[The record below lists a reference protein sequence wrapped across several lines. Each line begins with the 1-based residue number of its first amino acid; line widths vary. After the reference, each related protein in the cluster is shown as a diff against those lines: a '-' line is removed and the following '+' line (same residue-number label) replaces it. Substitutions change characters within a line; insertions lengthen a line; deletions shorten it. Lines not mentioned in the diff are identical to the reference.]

1 MLGPDRDALTR
12 GAGTHARRLRC
23 INDLSRGYGSVVVV
37 SAGQVLDVEHERT
50 LLAATRRGTV
60 AHALAWIAEGHELD
74 DAVPLHAVVEAV
86 LAAEHTGANARDAVV
101 VISQLATR
109 SMLDP
114 ATMLFDQELMPSA
127 RTFREALEVLA
138 SKCASGSLSSI
149 SATAVRNAQHAH
161 SGVMETL
168 CVLAGVT
175 FDELGDRMPEIAL
188 PGDARGAWNT
198 TQLNR
203 AYTEIDSIVRGTTTS
218 AAADAMPSRPVELVG
233 RVAGPDAAGGWER
246 IEALRVGGVPY
257 EILLAQR
264 VVGSAWGQH
273 RNRTSKRPTRA
284 VALDLRERVQ
294 ARGFDVLLVSGYG
307 GDTSQADINELVGGS
322 GDIGLVVRTAGDY
335 RPFYAVTFTLAKDG
349 GSARK
354 SGGTKIKMA
363 RPRVPVAVVALGP
376 GWAQRRE
383 TADLVRAFEGAIF
396 TELTLDALVDQIASA
411 APNPIA
417 SS

>member
-1 MLGPDRDALTR
+1 MT
-12 GAGTHARRLRC
+12 
-23 INDLSRGYGSVVVV
+23 RGYGSVVMNA
-37 SAGQVLDVEHERT
+37 AGQALDAEHERI
-50 LLAATRRGTV
+50 LLAATGRGTV
-60 AHALAWIAEGHELD
+60 AHALGWIAEGHALH

-86 LAAEHTGANARDAVV
+86 LAAERAGANARDAVV
-101 VISQLATR
+101 AISQRVTR
-109 SMLDP
+109 SRLDP

-127 RTFREALEVLA
+127 QTLRDALDVLA
-138 SKCASGSLSSI
+138 SKCSSGSLSSI
-149 SATAVRNAQHAH
+149 SATAVRNAQHAN
-161 SGVMETL
+161 SRVMETL

-175 FDELGDRMPEIAL
+175 FDELRDRMPEIAL
-188 PGDARGAWNT
+188 PGDARGVWNT

-203 AYTEIDSIVRGTTTS
+203 AFAEIDSIVRGTTTS
-218 AAADAMPSRPVELVG
+218 AAADAMPSRPVELVE

-246 IEALRVGGVPY
+246 IEALRTGGVPY

-284 VALDLRERVQ
+284 VALDLRERVR

-307 GDTSQADINELVGGS
+307 GDTSQADVNELVGGS

-363 RPRVPVAVVALGP
+363 RPRVPVAIVALGP

-383 TADLVRAFEGAIF
+383 TADLVRSFEGAIF
-396 TELTLDALVDQIASA
+396 TELTLDALVDRIASA

-417 SS
+417 SP

>member
-1 MLGPDRDALTR
+1 MDVAHQALDTQHEQILLSATGRRTVPDAL
-12 GAGTHARRLRC
+12 G
-23 INDLSRGYGSVVVV
+23 
-37 SAGQVLDVEHERT
+37 
-50 LLAATRRGTV
+50 
-60 AHALAWIAEGHELD
+60 WIAEGHALD
-74 DAVPLHAVVEAV
+74 ESIPLHELVEAV
-86 LAAEHTGANARDAVV
+86 LAAERAGADARDAVV
-101 VISQLATR
+101 AISQRMAHSR
-109 SMLDP
+109 LDP
-114 ATMLFDQELMPSA
+114 ATMLFEQQLMPNA
-127 RTFREALEVLA
+127 RTLREALDVLA
-138 SKCASGSLSSI
+138 SKCSSGSLSSVT
-149 SATAVRNAQHAH
+149 ATAVRNAQHSN

-168 CVLAGVT
+168 CVVAGVT
-175 FDELGDRMPEIAL
+175 FDELRDRMPEIAL
-188 PGDARGAWNT
+188 PADVTGHWNT

-203 AYTEIDSIVRGTTTS
+203 GFAEIDSIIRGTTTS
-218 AAADAMPSRPVELVG
+218 AVADAMPSRPVELVK
-233 RVAGPDAAGGWER
+233 RVAGPSATGGWEQ
-246 IEALRVGGVPY
+246 IEALRTGGVPY

-284 VALDLRERVQ
+284 VALDLRDRVR

-307 GDTSQADINELVGGS
+307 GDTSQADVNELVGGS
-322 GDIGLVVRTAGDY
+322 GDIALVVRTTGDY

-383 TADLVRAFEGAIF
+383 TADLVRAFDGAIF
-396 TELTLDALVDQIASA
+396 TELTLDALVDRIVSA

-417 SS
+417 RP

>member
-1 MLGPDRDALTR
+1 MT
-12 GAGTHARRLRC
+12 
-23 INDLSRGYGSVVVV
+23 RGYGSGVMDV
-37 SAGQVLDVEHERT
+37 AGQALDVEHERI
-50 LLAATRRGTV
+50 LLAATGRGTI
-60 AHALAWIAEGHELD
+60 AHALGWIAEGHALD

-86 LAAEHTGANARDAVV
+86 LAAEHAGANARDAVV
-101 VISQLATR
+101 AISQRATR
-109 SMLDP
+109 SRLDP

-127 RTFREALEVLA
+127 RALREALDVLA
-138 SKCASGSLSSI
+138 SKCSSGSLSSI

-188 PGDARGAWNT
+188 PGDVRGAWNT
-198 TQLNR
+198 AQLNR
-203 AYTEIDSIVRGTTTS
+203 AFAEIDSIVRGTTTS
-218 AAADAMPSRPVELVG
+218 AAADAMPSRPVELVE
-233 RVAGPDAAGGWER
+233 RVAGADAAGGWQR
-246 IEALRVGGVPY
+246 IEALRTGGVPY

-284 VALDLRERVQ
+284 VALDLRERVR

-307 GDTSQADINELVGGS
+307 GHTSQADVNELVGGS

-363 RPRVPVAVVALGP
+363 RPRVPVAIVALGP

-383 TADLVRAFEGAIF
+383 TADLVRSFEGAIF
-396 TELTLDALVDQIASA
+396 TELTLDALVDRIASA

-417 SS
+417 SP

>member
-1 MLGPDRDALTR
+1 MDPPRQA
-12 GAGTHARRLRC
+12 
-23 INDLSRGYGSVVVV
+23 
-37 SAGQVLDVEHERT
+37 LDVAHERI

-60 AHALAWIAEGHELD
+60 AHALGWIAEGHALD
-74 DAVPLHAVVEAV
+74 DAVPLHTVVEAV
-86 LAAEHTGANARDAVV
+86 LAAEQAGANARDAVV
-101 VISQLATR
+101 AISQCVTR

-127 RTFREALEVLA
+127 QQLRVALDVLA
-138 SKCASGSLSSI
+138 SKCSSGSLSSI

-175 FDELGDRMPEIAL
+175 FDELGDRMPEVAL
-188 PGDARGAWNT
+188 PGDVRGAWNT
-198 TQLNR
+198 AQLNR
-203 AYTEIDSIVRGTTTS
+203 AFAEIDSIVRGTTTS
-218 AAADAMPSRPVELVG
+218 AAADAMPTRPVELVE
-233 RVAGPDAAGGWER
+233 RVVGPDAAGGWDQ
-246 IEALRVGGVPY
+246 IEALRIGGVPY

-284 VALDLRERVQ
+284 VALDLRERVL

-307 GDTSQADINELVGGS
+307 GETSQADVNELVGGS

-335 RPFYAVTFTLAKDG
+335 RPFYAVTFALAKDG

-354 SGGTKIKMA
+354 SGGTKIRMV
-363 RPRVPVAVVALGP
+363 RPRVPVAIVALGP

-383 TADLVRAFEGAIF
+383 TADLVRSFAGAIF
-396 TELTLDALVDQIASA
+396 TELTLDVLVDRIASA
-411 APNPIA
+411 APNPIV
-417 SS
+417 SP